1 MPNHGRLRGLNGK
14 GTGLMTERS
23 SKKGY
28 ATDLE
33 ALYGEVRA
41 EYYRSRGPGGQR
53 KNKKETAVRLKHLPS
68 GVTVTATESRYQAV
82 NKRRAFQRLQEKL
95 KQLNKP
101 AKMRISTVVSL
112 GEKERRREEKER
124 LSQKKRWRRV
134 IGKEDLE

>member
-1 MPNHGRLRGLNGK
+1 
-14 GTGLMTERS
+14 MTEKS
-23 SKKGY
+23 SKKRY
-28 ATDLE
+28 ATDLKT
-33 ALYGEVRA
+33 LDREVRI

-101 AKMRISTVVSL
+101 AKMRITIMVSV
-112 GEKERRREEKER
+112 GEKERRREEKR
-124 LSQKKRWRRV
+124 RMSQKKRWRRAV
-134 IGKEDLE
+134 GEENVE

>member
-1 MPNHGRLRGLNGK
+1 
-14 GTGLMTERS
+14 MTERS
-23 SKKGY
+23 SKKRY
-28 ATDLE
+28 ATDLKI
-33 ALYGEVRA
+33 LYGQVRA

-101 AKMRISTVVSL
+101 ARMRIPTVLSL
-112 GEKERRREEKER
+112 GEKEKRREEKR
-124 LSQKKRWRRV
+124 RWSQKKRWRKA
-134 IGKEDLE
+134 IGEEDLA

>member
-1 MPNHGRLRGLNGK
+1 
-14 GTGLMTERS
+14 MTERS

-33 ALYGEVRA
+33 TLYGEVRA

-53 KNKKETAVRLKHLPS
+53 KNKKETAVRLNHLPS

-82 NKRRAFQRLQEKL
+82 NKRRAFQRLQERL

-101 AKMRISTVVSL
+101 ASIRIPIVVSL
-112 GEKERRREEKER
+112 GEKERRREEKRR
-124 LSQKKRWRRV
+124 LSQKKRWRRA
-134 IGKEDLE
+134 IGKENLE

>member
-1 MPNHGRLRGLNGK
+1 
-14 GTGLMTERS
+14 MTEKS
-23 SKKGY
+23 SKKRY
-28 ATDLE
+28 ATDLKT
-33 ALYGEVRA
+33 LDGEVRI

-101 AKMRISTVVSL
+101 AKMRIPIVVSV
-112 GEKERRREEKER
+112 GEKERRREEKR
-124 LSQKKRWRRV
+124 RVSQKKRWRRAV
-134 IGKEDLE
+134 GEEDLE

>member
-1 MPNHGRLRGLNGK
+1 MLRDLTGK
-14 GTGLMTERS
+14 ASGLMTEKS
-23 SKKGY
+23 SKKRY

-33 ALYGEVRA
+33 TLYGEARID
-41 EYYRSRGPGGQR
+41 YYRSRGPGGQR

-82 NKRRAFQRLQEKL
+82 NKRRALQRLQEKL

-101 AKMRISTVVSL
+101 AKMRVPTVVSL
-112 GEKERRREEKER
+112 EDKERRKREKRR

-134 IGKEDLE
+134 VGEEDLE